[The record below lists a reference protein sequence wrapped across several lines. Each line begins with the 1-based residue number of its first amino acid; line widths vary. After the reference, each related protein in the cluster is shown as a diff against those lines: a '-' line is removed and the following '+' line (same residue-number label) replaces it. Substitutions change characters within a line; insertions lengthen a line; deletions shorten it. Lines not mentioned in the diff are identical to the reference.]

1 MPGIVDL
8 TVSEFLRQ
16 LAAEQ
21 PTPGGGSVAALVGA
35 LGAGLVCMVC
45 VHTIARE
52 RYRDVDDRARR
63 LLARAQELQGDFE
76 RATEADAAAYQS
88 FADAQR
94 SPRDS
99 QDQRAARSAAM
110 QQALRDSTDVPLDV
124 AAAAAELVGLARVAA
139 EIGNESL
146 ISDAAVAAS
155 LAFAVFQ
162 SARLNVELN
171 AARITDQP
179 FAQAARE
186 RLAATGRAEDL
197 DLVVRS
203 TYRLIPGRTS

>member
-1 MPGIVDL
+1 MSGILDL

-21 PTPGGGSVAALVGA
+21 PTPGGGSVAALAGA

-45 VHTIARE
+45 VYTIARE
-52 RYRDVDDRARR
+52 RYRDVDDWARR

-76 RATEADAAAYQS
+76 RATEAAAAAYQS
-88 FADAQR
+88 FADAQQL
-94 SPRDS
+94 PRDS
-99 QDQRAARSAAM
+99 QGQRAARSAAM

-124 AAAAAELVGLARVAA
+124 AAAAAELVGLAHVAA

-155 LAFAVFQ
+155 LALAAFQ

-171 AARITDQP
+171 AAGISDQA
-179 FAQAARE
+179 FAQAASE
-186 RLAATGRAEDL
+186 RLALAGRAEDL
-197 DLVVRS
+197 EQVVRA
-203 TYRLIPGRTS
+203 TYVLIPGWTA

>member
-21 PTPGGGSVAALVGA
+21 PTPGGGSVAAFAGA

-45 VHTIARE
+45 VYTIARE

-63 LLARAQELQGDFE
+63 LLARAQQLQGDFE
-76 RATEADAAAYQS
+76 RATEADAAAYQN

-99 QDQRAARSAAM
+99 QAQRAARSAAM

-155 LAFAVFQ
+155 LAFAAFQ
-162 SARLNVELN
+162 SARLNAELN
-171 AARITDQP
+171 AAGITDQA

-186 RLAATGRAEDL
+186 RLALAGRAEDL
-197 DLVVRS
+197 ELIVRCTHS
-203 TYRLIPGRTS
+203 LACRTP

>member
-1 MPGIVDL
+1 MAGIVDL

-21 PTPGGGSVAALVGA
+21 PTPGGGSAAALAGA

-45 VHTIARE
+45 VYTIARE
-52 RYRDVDDRARR
+52 RYRDADDRARR
-63 LLARAQELQGDFE
+63 LLDRAQELQGDFE

-88 FADAQR
+88 FVDAQR
-94 SPRDS
+94 LPRDS
-99 QDQRAARSAAM
+99 QRQRAARSAAM
-110 QQALRDSTDVPLDV
+110 QQALRASTDVPLDV
-124 AAAAAELVGLARVAA
+124 AAAAAEVVGLAHVAA

-155 LAFAVFQ
+155 LAFAAFQ

-171 AARITDQP
+171 TASIIDQS

-186 RLAATGRAEDL
+186 RLVLAGRADDL
-197 DLVVRS
+197 DLVVRA
-203 TYRLIPGRTS
+203 TYRLITCRTS

>member
-21 PTPGGGSVAALVGA
+21 PTPGGGSAAALVGA

-94 SPRDS
+94 SPRDT
-99 QDQRAARSAAM
+99 QGQRAARSAAM
-110 QQALRDSTDVPLDV
+110 HQALRNSTDVPLDV
-124 AAAAAELVGLARVAA
+124 AAAAAELVGLAHIAA

-155 LAFAVFQ
+155 LAFAAFQ

-171 AARITDQP
+171 AAGITDQA

-186 RLAATGRAEDL
+186 RLALAGRADDL

>member
-1 MPGIVDL
+1 MPSIVDL

-155 LAFAVFQ
+155 LAFAAFQ

-171 AARITDQP
+171 AAGITDQA

>member
-1 MPGIVDL
+1 MPDIVDL

-21 PTPGGGSVAALVGA
+21 PTPGGGSVAALAGA

-45 VHTIARE
+45 VYTIARE
-52 RYRDVDDRARR
+52 RYRDVDDRARS
-63 LLARAQELQGDFE
+63 LLARAQELQRDLE
-76 RATEADAAAYQS
+76 RATEADAAAYQR

-94 SPRDS
+94 LPHDSKGQRD
-99 QDQRAARSAAM
+99 ARSAAM

-124 AAAAAELVGLARVAA
+124 AVAAGELVGLAHTAA

-155 LAFAVFQ
+155 LAFAAFQ

-171 AARITDQP
+171 AAGIADQA

-186 RLAATGRAEDL
+186 RLALAGRAEDL

-203 TYRLIPGRTS
+203 AYRLVPCRTS